1 MGVFIKNKSKAIQ
14 KKIVEAPV
22 LVNKKVDELL
32 IGDEKFIPSKR
43 SIKVGL
49 NDKKSKKI
57 ESFKKE
63 NPVLISKNNTHKKTI
78 QNTVKELLFEKN
90 QNDVVSNSVIK
101 INKKL
106 PNNYALVSIL
116 DDRFSQYFYVFLN
129 SFLENNKWFDG
140 DLIILYND
148 DLSHLSDENI
158 EKLKFLYRKIV
169 FKKIKTEGYF
179 NLIELFKTKV
189 SKTFHRFIPSV
200 LTIETFNLIDYDR
213 VVYLDSDTLVIGDL
227 FDLFRIENDIVATRD
242 TSNYI
247 TDTTIKVKNDDSI
260 LLNGGFLSLSGK
272 FMRSDEHVKN
282 MIELFPKISEPK
294 FLDQTLMNTYFK
306 NFDVLFLS
314 SDYNLL
320 KRCFDDDHIN
330 DFNKAIKDI
339 KVIHYVGQKPWDE
352 KTKEFEK
359 NYKFIEGIWSS
370 YRERYENFSNKIG
383 DITLIS
389 SGIDNNNLSRL
400 ADRINDTN
408 IVTTNWGFKYDNIVK
423 IDYYYCSTPENTLLE
438 SIIDSNFEPKKQWLM
453 TTNVENKFNG
463 LIKKKIKNVDPFNIM
478 MFRSAQYKSINERR
492 KKNKK
497 LPLPTSGVSMLLF
510 FSLQD
515 ISSINI
521 IGYNLYTKK
530 NSDGS
535 YKQHGS
541 SKLINPYTDESKP
554 HTIEFDLNL
563 IIFALNK
570 MIING
575 VKINIYESDII
586 QDIFDLI
593 KDKNSTGKIITKIKS
608 KYYE

>member
-90 QNDVVSNSVIK
+90 QNDVVSNSIIK

-106 PNNYALVSIL
+106 PNKYALVSIL
-116 DDRFSQYFYVFLN
+116 DDRFSEYFYVFLN

-140 DLIILYND
+140 DLIILHND

-158 EKLKFLYRKIV
+158 EKLKLLYRKIV

-179 NLIELFKTKV
+179 NLIELFKSKV

-247 TDTTIKVKNDDSI
+247 TDTTIKAKNDDSI

-272 FMRSDEHVKN
+272 FMRSDDHVKN

-320 KRCFDDDHIN
+320 KRCFDDDHI
-330 DFNKAIKDI
+330 DDLNKAIKDI
-339 KVIHYVGQKPWDE
+339 KVSGPGLSVSEDIEVLIPDKFSVNDTGFHDNKNISLVKKITKKNIVELPKIIPSATKNNLTIPAITMPIE
-352 KTKEFEK
+352 K
-359 NYKFIEGIWSS
+359 
-370 YRERYENFSNKIG
+370 
-383 DITLIS
+383 ITQEILN
-389 SGIDNNNLSRL
+389 GIDNKLLLYFDSECWVEIQ
-400 ADRINDTN
+400 ADRNILVSDLYSKGDSLSLTLENPFSIKVGNVYAIRGTYQGLDIDFITGADRLNVNTIFYLND
-408 IVTTNWGFKYDNIVK
+408 
-423 IDYYYCSTPENTLLE
+423 
-438 SIIDSNFEPKKQWLM
+438 
-453 TTNVENKFNG
+453 
-463 LIKKKIKNVDPFNIM
+463 
-478 MFRSAQYKSINERR
+478 
-492 KKNKK
+492 
-497 LPLPTSGVSMLLF
+497 
-510 FSLQD
+510 
-515 ISSINI
+515 
-521 IGYNLYTKK
+521 
-530 NSDGS
+530 
-535 YKQHGS
+535 
-541 SKLINPYTDESKP
+541 
-554 HTIEFDLNL
+554 
-563 IIFALNK
+563 
-570 MIING
+570 
-575 VKINIYESDII
+575 
-586 QDIFDLI
+586 
-593 KDKNSTGKIITKIKS
+593 
-608 KYYE
+608 